1 MVPMMISIMA
11 MFAMAGAAPAD
22 LAHSTCTSG
31 ECNVK
36 ADSLLQASLP
46 VHRPNSA
53 DLPFADF
60 DDSEEDDSVM
70 LEEATTVTEKKI
82 SDGIATSQ
90 EADDCKARLNR
101 FNHLGDQKLD
111 ANKAG
116 KDPLF
121 PAVGAS
127 IAPAGTS
134 CGDSAAGVSES
145 CDKYNHWKTFQDVA
159 SYTINPFKV
168 FGPSGIEF
176 GDIGQG
182 ELGHCYF
189 LAALAAIATHHA
201 PVISDMFVE
210 RESWKDNVFKTKWL
224 VNGKESVIS
233 VDNMI
238 PANDDGNFFTKQSA
252 TGEWWPVILAKTWA
266 KIYGSYKAIEGGIAG
281 NVFGAI
287 TRAPVAFNDH
297 EKLQPEALFK
307 ALKDASTAK
316 FPMTAGTS
324 SNSNAKQYGLAE
336 GHAYAIL
343 AVFTH
348 DSYGD
353 VVKMFNPWREDFYK
367 GEIPNTVEV
376 NGPQSGVFT
385 MKFAE
390 FKDAFDSSQIAQ
402 VHKGYVATSKTI
414 ATGQSNALSVRV
426 DKPGQFF
433 ISMTWPGQRM
443 MEPCKLS
450 VPHRVRLVAADD
462 ASKVHKSK
470 LLTAWIANY
479 NSLSAQVENV
489 QGGKYE
495 VFATVEFPS
504 KTWGGDPAVAVDKV
518 QFTVYAPSNAEI
530 KDASVTDVSFFT
542 CVDSATY
549 KDPEWKQPCSAWD
562 GYECSGQSFSGDLEK
577 NCQKACRKCDDFV
590 ASVIESLQ
598 A

>member
-1 MVPMMISIMA
+1 
-11 MFAMAGAAPAD
+11 
-22 LAHSTCTSG
+22 
-31 ECNVK
+31 
-36 ADSLLQASLP
+36 
-46 VHRPNSA
+46 
-53 DLPFADF
+53 
-60 DDSEEDDSVM
+60 
-70 LEEATTVTEKKI
+70 
-82 SDGIATSQ
+82 
-90 EADDCKARLNR
+90 
-101 FNHLGDQKLD
+101 
-111 ANKAG
+111 
-116 KDPLF
+116 
-121 PAVGAS
+121 
-127 IAPAGTS
+127 
-134 CGDSAAGVSES
+134 
-145 CDKYNHWKTFQDVA
+145 
-159 SYTINPFKV
+159 
-168 FGPSGIEF
+168 
-176 GDIGQG
+176 
-182 ELGHCYF
+182 
-189 LAALAAIATHHA
+189 
-201 PVISDMFVE
+201 
-210 RESWKDNVFKTKWL
+210 
-224 VNGKESVIS
+224 
-233 VDNMI
+233 MI

-266 KIYGSYKAIEGGIAG
+266 KIYGSYKAIEGGITG

-353 VVKMFNPWREDFYK
+353 VVKMFNPWRSDFYK

-414 ATGQSNALSVRV
+414 ATGQSTALSVRV

-433 ISMTWPGQRM
+433 VSLTWPGYRM

-450 VPHRVRLVAADD
+450 EPRGVRLVAADD
-462 ASKVHKSK
+462 DSKVHKSK
-470 LLTAWIANY
+470 LLPRLLTNY
-479 NSLSAQVENV
+479 NSVNAQVDNV

-495 VFATVEFPS
+495 VFASVKFPS
-504 KTWGGDPAVAVDKV
+504 KTRSGDPAVAVDKV

-530 KDASVTDVSFFT
+530 KDASVTDVSLELFGPLKDNKPCGPYAQVPGKGTFKRDNSQLVSGVPT
-542 CVDSATY
+542 YWSLDKKRVVYLPPGMEGNSDEWYVVGAGRWENVQAGEFYKSSKVKRQDIVCGCEDMASGVARFNNLQCSDVKDSNAKYGNVKCHDSEYSAHVQVYCPKTCGVCPLNAAEAAAKAAKDAQAAKAKAACVDSATY
-549 KDPEWKQPCSAWD
+549 KDAVYNDPCSGWV
-562 GYECSGQSFSGDLEK
+562 GYDCAGDLDLEK
-577 NCQKACRKCDDFV
+577 NCPVACKKCKA
-590 ASVIESLQ
+590 
-598 A
+598 